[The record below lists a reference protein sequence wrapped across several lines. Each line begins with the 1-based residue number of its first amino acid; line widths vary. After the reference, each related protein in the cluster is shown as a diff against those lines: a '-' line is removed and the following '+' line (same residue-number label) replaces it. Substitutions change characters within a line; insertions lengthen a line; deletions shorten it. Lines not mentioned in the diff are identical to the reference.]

1 MRNFLQQILTRSAYS
16 SPCALG
22 SFRFSTVQILTK
34 ERHTR
39 FIWWNH
45 RIRPLCYARV
55 REFVRCTATG
65 RAGGEV
71 PKHGTVL
78 SSGPWQGPPA
88 VPGGEGAW
96 HRDGQRPREIFFAPS
111 DKSATKS
118 FAVRP
123 SELFS
128 SGETAVT
135 SHWGDPIQNWW

>member
-1 MRNFLQQILTRSAYS
+1 MPEFANLLDALPQAELEEKFLT
-16 SPCALG
+16 
-22 SFRFSTVQILTK
+22 
-34 ERHTR
+34 
-39 FIWWNH
+39 
-45 RIRPLCYARV
+45 
-55 REFVRCTATG
+55 
-65 RAGGEV
+65 
-71 PKHGTVL
+71 PKHGAVL